1 MKVVV
6 VSKTTCP
13 YCVSAKNWLNEH
25 GVAFENVVKDDY
37 AERQAF
43 YAEHGNVFGT
53 VPQIFVDGKR
63 IGGYTEMLN
72 SQFAADVIAQKAAGN
87 FDADF

>member
-1 MKVVV
+1 MANVTVY
-6 VSKTTCP
+6 SKTSCP
-13 YCVSAKNWLNEH
+13 FCIKAKAWLKEH
-25 GVAFENVVKDDY
+25 DVAFQEVVKDDN

-63 IGGYTEMLN
+63 IGGYTELLN
-72 SQFAADVIAQKAAGN
+72 SDFAAQVEAGN
-87 FDADF
+87 FNADF